1 MKKLTIAKDQ
11 TTNQCGMNW
20 EAVCQLN
27 AGNAPDGAST
37 TQRRT
42 QNFGEKESEKKVK
55 RNGGESA
62 LEQSYTVVNLKKTT
76 ISRLNEVLK
85 HKTAAE
91 PGMNSEATASGA
103 NSSRGAVK
111 NK

>member
-42 QNFGEKESEKKVK
+42 QNFGEKCMFRRKGIREKGKAK
-55 RNGGESA
+55 WWGKCTRAIIHG
-62 LEQSYTVVNLKKTT
+62 
-76 ISRLNEVLK
+76 
-85 HKTAAE
+85 
-91 PGMNSEATASGA
+91 SEAKRKTQLAG
-103 NSSRGAVK
+103 
-111 NK
+111 